1 MVPRTDAL
9 TPIEGGQRWTRR
21 LASGVRRH
29 RHGPRTGSFK
39 AAQWPGVQSGIP
51 FEGKPTQITPG
62 QKVIMG
68 SVVILSGLQ
77 GRAGHRGGGG
87 GVGVRVGA
95 INLTGGD

>member
-1 MVPRTDAL
+1 MDA
-9 TPIEGGQRWTRR
+9 TFSQRRQEAQTRP
-21 LASGVRRH
+21 V
-29 RHGPRTGSFK
+29 SFK
-39 AAQWPGVQSGIP
+39 AAQWPGVQRGIP

-68 SVVILSGLQ
+68 SAVILSGLQ

-87 GVGVRVGA
+87 GGVAVRVEA